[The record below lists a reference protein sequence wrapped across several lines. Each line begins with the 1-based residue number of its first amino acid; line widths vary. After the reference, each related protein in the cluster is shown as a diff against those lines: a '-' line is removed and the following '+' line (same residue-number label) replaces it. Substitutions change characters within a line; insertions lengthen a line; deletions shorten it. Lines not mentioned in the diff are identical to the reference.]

1 MKTRWTCSLNRQS
14 FEYEASNPHLSAL
27 TLVLQEA
34 SDSYLVRLFEDTNL
48 CDIQKICKV
57 IMAWSLPTTIL
68 K

>member
-1 MKTRWTCSLNRQS
+1 MKPRRTCSLNRQS